1 MSDRKAYSP
10 SQHYMDRFL
19 KAHNAAKA
27 RAEKRRAEE
36 LAEQQEQQEIQAVQ
50 EKIQPQ
56 LTFDEQVAKANALL
70 VSLGVTPIIK
80 ADARP
85 ETLEQTPDQPQLSE
99 EQEYQTTIV
108 SEMIALIK
116 QRKKR

>member
-1 MSDRKAYSP
+1 MSNRKAYSP
-10 SQHYMDRFL
+10 NQHYMDRFL

-36 LAEQQEQQEIQAVQ
+36 LAEQQELQAIQD
-50 EKIQPQ
+50 KIQQPQ

-80 ADARP
+80 ADAQP
-85 ETLEQTPDQPQLSE
+85 DTPEQTPDQPQLSE
-99 EQEYQTTIV
+99 EEQYQTTIV
-108 SEMIALIK
+108 SEMVALIK

>member
-1 MSDRKAYSP
+1 MSNRKVYSP
-10 SQHYMDRFL
+10 SQHYMDRFI
-19 KAHNAAKA
+19 KAHTAAKA
-27 RAEKRRAEE
+27 RAEERRSKE
-36 LAEQQEQQEIQAVQ
+36 LAEQQELQAIQD
-50 EKIQPQ
+50 KIQPQ

-80 ADARP
+80 ADAQP
-85 ETLEQTPDQPQLSE
+85 DTPEQTSDQSQLSE
-99 EQEYQTTIV
+99 EEQYQTTIV